1 MFEKHK
7 LKKYSN
13 YIIGFA
19 YERSFCDIK
28 TYLVIK
34 NYRYN
39 DIKFISYR
47 NIDLRTIDLANEYIE
62 VLEKQG
68 YKNLNYFVEENVKRL
83 VLENP
88 IDMNS
93 ERPNRC

>member
-34 NYRYN
+34 HCHYDNM
-39 DIKFISYR
+39 KFISYR
-47 NIDLRTIDLANEYIE
+47 DIDLRTIDL
-62 VLEKQG
+62 
-68 YKNLNYFVEENVKRL
+68 
-83 VLENP
+83 
-88 IDMNS
+88 NS
-93 ERPNRC
+93 KRPNRS

>member
-19 YERSFCDIK
+19 YEQSFCDIK

-34 NYRYN
+34 RY
-39 DIKFISYR
+39 DAIKFVFYK
-47 NIDLRTIDLANEYIE
+47 NVDLRTIDLANEYIE
-62 VLEKQG
+62 GLEKQG

-88 IDMNS
+88 IDLNS
-93 ERPNRC
+93 KRPNRS